1 MVFADIECLIEPT
14 EQGKQSFIADL
25 IRYATEEDPHN
36 VSHAFSGE
44 TCIQKF
50 MDPINQLTEV
60 GDKQRD
66 LFIIFH
72 NLKGFDSNFII
83 EELYR
88 QGIKVKNQLTT
99 DAKTLKFHY
108 WYLNA
113 MITCKDSL
121 CFLPMPLA
129 EFPETFNFVE
139 LHKDFFPHAFHTRE
153 SLTYRGCLPAR
164 HYFQPQAMKKKN

>member
-14 EQGKQSFIADL
+14 EQGKQLFIADL
-25 IRYATEEDPHN
+25 IRYATEEDPYN

-44 TCIQKF
+44 TCIEQF
-50 MDPINQLTEV
+50 IQAMNQLTEV

-88 QGIKVKNQLTT
+88 KGIKVENQLTT
-99 DAKTLKFHY
+99 GAKTLKFHY
-108 WYLNA
+108 
-113 MITCKDSL
+113 
-121 CFLPMPLA
+121 
-129 EFPETFNFVE
+129 
-139 LHKDFFPHAFHTRE
+139 
-153 SLTYRGCLPAR
+153 
-164 HYFQPQAMKKKN
+164 